1 MTNLINFNN
10 FVYSDE
16 STICEND
23 RENDNQAEGITFYTI
38 RMTDIIAF
46 EIFKKR
52 HNYNVIAKH
61 AKQCLIKE

>member
-46 EIFKKR
+46 EIFKK
-52 HNYNVIAKH
+52 NA
-61 AKQCLIKE
+61 